1 MKPYKL
7 IDKQKKIIKELTKE
21 LQYSK
26 NKIRDAKRINTLID
40 VSNSF
45 DSMLVYKYKTN
56 ALDTLILSLMYE
68 ILMINKSYENEIPLF
83 DIIETIRTDLFYGS
97 ELKLRQVI
105 SVLEHHELKNK
116 IANNSLFDKNFTNFD
131 VLIKDLLNKFKQ
143 DAVWSCKD

>member
-105 SVLEHHELKNK
+105 SILEHHELKNK
-116 IANNSLFDKNFTNFD
+116 IANNSLFDKNFTNFE

>member
-83 DIIETIRTDLFYGS
+83 DIVETIRTDLFYGS

-116 IANNSLFDKNFTNFD
+116 IANNSLFDKNFTNFE